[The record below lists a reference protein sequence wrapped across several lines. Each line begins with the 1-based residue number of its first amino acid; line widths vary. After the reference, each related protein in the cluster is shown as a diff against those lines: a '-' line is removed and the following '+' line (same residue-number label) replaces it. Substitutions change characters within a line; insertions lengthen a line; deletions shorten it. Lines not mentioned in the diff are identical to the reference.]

1 MKKST
6 LELLNKIEKRE
17 NKPTLKEV
25 LYRNRAK
32 VQVCKDH
39 KPSVSRTIKIKGKGT
54 KKVC

>member
-32 VQVCKDH
+32 VQVCKDY